1 MNQSFLFTENEKLM
15 FSKLN
20 STTYTPIFFC
30 TYFLTKPFLFLG
42 YIWVFSWKLL
52 ETKIKMY
59 NCRTKTGTT
68 KKKWL
73 KHKKTTSVKTRE
85 YACF

>member
-68 KKKWL
+68 KKKMA
-73 KHKKTTSVKTRE
+73 KT
-85 YACF
+85 